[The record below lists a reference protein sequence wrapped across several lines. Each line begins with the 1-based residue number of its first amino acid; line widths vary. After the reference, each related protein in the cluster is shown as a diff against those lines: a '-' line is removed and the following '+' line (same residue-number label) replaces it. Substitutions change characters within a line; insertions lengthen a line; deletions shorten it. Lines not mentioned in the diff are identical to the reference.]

1 MDKNYIIEKL
11 TNAMESLT
19 LGPGDI
25 RSRLITAHQCMF
37 TLREDDFPSYLPAEW
52 SWIKRQLTKYGP
64 VVGPNG
70 QFRDSV
76 ENTMRKV
83 RNQTGVRIA
92 ERISKLYW
100 SLSNNKKYS

>member
-1 MDKNYIIEKL
+1 
-11 TNAMESLT
+11 MESLT

-37 TLREDDFPSYLPAEW
+37 TLRKDDFPSHLQADW
-52 SWIKRQLTKYGP
+52 SWIKQQLTKYGP
-64 VVGPNG
+64 VVGPNR
-70 QFRDSV
+70 QIRDSV

-83 RNQTGVRIA
+83 RNRTGVKIA